1 MKTGTDTMAGQSPLF
16 SYRPYRRRRW
26 PYRCRR
32 LLIGAG
38 LLMAHAAAILAAL
51 HLPELWQ

>member
-1 MKTGTDTMAGQSPLF
+1 MKPRLQYLVANGQLMLASRRPSRL
-16 SYRPYRRRRW
+16 YRYRW
-26 PYRCRR
+26 

-38 LLMAHAAAILAAL
+38 LLVVHAVTILAAL

>member
-16 SYRPYRRRRW
+16 SYPRSRRPRW
-26 PYRCRR
+26 PYRYRF

-38 LLMAHAAAILAAL
+38 LLMAHAVAILVAVRMG
-51 HLPELWQ
+51 PW

>member
-16 SYRPYRRRRW
+16 HYRPYRRRRW
-26 PYRCRR
+26 IHRYRF

-38 LLMAHAAAILAAL
+38 ILAVQGLVLLAAARFG
-51 HLPELWQ
+51 PW

>member
-16 SYRPYRRRRW
+16 RVRPYRRRW
-26 PYRCRR
+26 PYRYRF

-38 LLMAHAAAILAAL
+38 ILMPHGLAILAAL

>member
-1 MKTGTDTMAGQSPLF
+1 MKSRLQYLVANGQLMLASRRPSRL
-16 SYRPYRRRRW
+16 YRF
-26 PYRCRR
+26 

-38 LLMAHAAAILAAL
+38 LLTAHAVAILAAL

>member
-1 MKTGTDTMAGQSPLF
+1 MKPRLQYLTVNGQLVLASRRPSWL
-16 SYRPYRRRRW
+16 YRNRW
-26 PYRCRR
+26 

-38 LLMAHAAAILAAL
+38 LLMAHAVTILAAF

>member
-1 MKTGTDTMAGQSPLF
+1 MKTGTDLMAGQSPLF
-16 SYRPYRRRRW
+16 RYQLPHRRRW
-26 PYRCRR
+26 PYRYRF

-38 LLMAHAAAILAAL
+38 LLAAHGLAILAAL